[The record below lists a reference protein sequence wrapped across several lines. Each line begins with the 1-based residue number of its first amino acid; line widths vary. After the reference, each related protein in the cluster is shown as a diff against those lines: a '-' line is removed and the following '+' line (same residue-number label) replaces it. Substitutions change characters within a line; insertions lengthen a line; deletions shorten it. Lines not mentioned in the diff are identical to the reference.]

1 MKAQL
6 LVLVSAALPYAI
18 AAGILLAVLLTEAW
32 RPAQPGTRGER
43 CVVNFALFAC
53 AAFVE
58 LLIPFGLVSAALWAR
73 THDLGLLNWLAVSSP
88 FCVGIGVVALDAA
101 LYWQHRAM
109 HAVSGFWRLHRVHH
123 SDIGFDVST
132 ALRFHPLETPVTLI
146 LMCGGIL
153 LIGPPQAAVVIFSTL
168 KIAAALFEHA
178 NVRLPNRLDRVVRR
192 VFVTPELH
200 RMHHSA
206 SSAEANRNF
215 ATVFSVWDRLFGSYC
230 PPRTR
235 GLTLGLG
242 EFRSPSDQQFA
253 KLLLQPISGI
263 SWRQASRSP
272 RRPDV
277 SIEH

>member
-1 MKAQL
+1 MKTQL
-6 LVLVSAALPYAI
+6 LPVIPAMLPYAI
-18 AAGILLAVLLTEAW
+18 AAATLVAISLIEAW
-32 RPAQPGTRGER
+32 RPAQPGARGGR
-43 CVVNFALFAC
+43 WAINFALFAC

-58 LLIPFGLVSAALWAR
+58 LLIPFGLVTAARWA
-73 THDLGLLNWLAVSSP
+73 HVHHLGFLNWLDISNP
-88 FCVGIGVVALDAA
+88 LRTGVGIGALDAA

-109 HAVSGFWRLHRVHH
+109 HAVSGFWHLHRVHH
-123 SDIGFDVST
+123 SDLGFDVST

-153 LIGPPQAAVVIFSTL
+153 LIGPPEAAVAIFSTL

-178 NVRLPNRLDRVVRR
+178 NVRLPNRLDRVARW

-230 PPRTR
+230 PPRTQR
-235 GLTLGLG
+235 LTLGLG
-242 EFRSPSDQQFA
+242 EFRSPSDQQFM
-253 KLLLQPISGI
+253 KLLLQPLSGI

-277 SIEH
+277 SIGH